1 LPFPPEPDDPDPPSD
16 PDPPE
21 PEPPPE
27 PPLEPPLEPD
37 DPEPEPDEPLPL
49 EPLPPPDPEE
59 ADPDPED
66 PDPAVEP
73 VSAGAEPEDV
83 PSSPFAPPESLS
95 GAMPSGGLVVEPCE
109 ASPPLDEE
117 PLRSTSVA
125 SAAEPDPEIIASTE
139 ARFSRADARAA
150 AAGGDP
156 AGPGTPA
163 RDISARVGTIASALV
178 SSAETAERSPSGTST
193 KGRSGA
199 SAR

>member
-1 LPFPPEPDDPDPPSD
+1 LPFPFPPEPDDPDPPSD

-27 PPLEPPLEPD
+27 PPLEPD
-37 DPEPEPDEPLPL
+37 DPEPEPDDAL

-95 GAMPSGGLVVEPCE
+95 GATSSGGLVVEPCE

-117 PLRSTSVA
+117 PLRSTFAA
-125 SAAEPDPEIIASTE
+125 SAAEPDPETIASTE

-156 AGPGTPA
+156 AGLETPA

-178 SSAETAERSPSGTST
+178 SSAETAERSPSGTSM